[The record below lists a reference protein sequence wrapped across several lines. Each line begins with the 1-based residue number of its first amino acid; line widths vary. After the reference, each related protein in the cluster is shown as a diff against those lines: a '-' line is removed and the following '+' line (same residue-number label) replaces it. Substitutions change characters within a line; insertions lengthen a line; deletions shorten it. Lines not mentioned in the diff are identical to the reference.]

1 MKQLNIMLRK
11 QFRINR
17 IRRIA
22 FKEKLKEEEKIRKTG
37 SNYPVNTEKNNNI
50 QKKED
55 KKFPF
60 LL

>member
-1 MKQLNIMLRK
+1 MLRK

>member
-1 MKQLNIMLRK
+1 MKQLSIMLRR

-22 FKEKLKEEEKIRKTG
+22 FKEKIKVRKTR

>member
-17 IRRIA
+17 LKRLA
-22 FKEKLKEEEKIRKTG
+22 LKEKLKEEEKIRKTG

-50 QKKED
+50 KKKED